1 MNDMADMNEIAAK
14 LMERT
19 SETRIPWKS
28 NVNPNSFSAVIGNLS
43 VMISSQA
50 TGVTN
55 QTSIKL
61 AIFDE
66 KGTELEFLQ
75 YGGGLLDEN
84 GVLAPLFQAAKRSA
98 QGVDKR
104 LDELLATLETGL

>member
-1 MNDMADMNEIAAK
+1 MAGMNEIAVK

-19 SETRIPWKS
+19 GEGRIPWKS
-28 NVNPNSFSAVIGNLS
+28 TVNPNSLSAVIGNLS

-50 TGVTN
+50 AGAN
-55 QTSIKL
+55 RTSIKL

-75 YGGGLLDEN
+75 HREGFLDGNEFL
-84 GVLAPLFQAAKRSA
+84 VPLFQAAKRSA
-98 QGVDKR
+98 QGVDRR
-104 LDELLATLETGL
+104 LDELLTTLETGL

>member
-1 MNDMADMNEIAAK
+1 MNDMADMNEIAFK

-19 SETRIPWKS
+19 SESRIPWKS
-28 NVNPNSFSAVIGNLS
+28 NVNPNFFSAVVGNLS
-43 VMISSQA
+43 VMISSEA
-50 TGVTN
+50 TGVAN
-55 QTSIKL
+55 RTSIKL

-66 KGTELEFLQ
+66 KSTELESLQ
-75 YGGGLLDEN
+75 YGGGSRDEN
-84 GVLAPLFQAAKRSA
+84 EFLVPLFQAAKRSA

>member
-1 MNDMADMNEIAAK
+1 MAGMNEIAVK

-19 SETRIPWKS
+19 RERRIPWKTS
-28 NVNPNSFSAVIGNLS
+28 VNPNFFSAVIGNLS

-50 TGVTN
+50 DTANRTL
-55 QTSIKL
+55 IKL

-75 YGGGLLDEN
+75 YRGGFDDEN
-84 GVLAPLFQAAKRSA
+84 ELLVRLFQAAKRSA
-98 QGVDKR
+98 QGVDER
-104 LDELLATLETGL
+104 LNELLTTLETGL